1 MFMWLLLT
9 SIPTGLGT
17 PGREPGNTKSSVR
30 EKAIQPTLPA
40 CLTSPLLMLLQL
52 FLGPPECSSVHL
64 PHWHRGRGRQSQG
77 CQSLLNP
84 QHPTKG
90 RERQGSEGR
99 QPVFPRKQMMG
110 SACPVHHIPI
120 HHTLPRLTAPS
131 DARSL
136 SPEHPGRH
144 SALEGDPT
152 PPSVS
157 G

>member
-1 MFMWLLLT
+1 MVPVNIHSHWARYPRQGAGQHQEF
-9 SIPTGLGT
+9 SYSAHPAGLPYITFADASATLSGT
-17 PGREPGNTKSSVR
+17 PG
-30 EKAIQPTLPA
+30 
-40 CLTSPLLMLLQL
+40 C
-52 FLGPPECSSVHL
+52 PPYAECSSVHL
-64 PHWHRGRGRQSQG
+64 PHWYRGPGRQSQG

-90 RERQGSEGR
+90 RERQGSGGR
-99 QPVFPRKQMMG
+99 QPVFPRKQLMG